1 MDDKIFCMDLIAIGR
16 ISKPIGT
23 QGELKVLPL
32 TDDKQRFVGLQSV
45 WVGHDATKVEP
56 RDILAVR
63 IDAKQVVVS
72 LNGIETPHE
81 AQEFRN
87 KYLFVPKEQTLKL
100 GSGSYFM
107 DEVIGCEVVTE
118 EQVKVGIVTDLLSL
132 PANDVWVVQNGTK
145 EILIPAVKAIIRK
158 VDVKMKRV
166 TIHALEGLLE

>member
-16 ISKPIGT
+16 ISRPIGT

-32 TDDKQRFVGLQSV
+32 TYDKQRFVGLQSV
-45 WVGHDATKVEP
+45 WIGHDTTRVER
-56 RDILAVR
+56 RDIVAVR
-63 IDAKQVVVS
+63 IDAKQIVVK
-72 LNGIETPHE
+72 LNSIETPHE
-81 AQEFRN
+81 AKEFRN
-87 KYLFVPKEQTLKL
+87 KYLFVPKEQTVKL

-158 VDVKMKRV
+158 VDVKMKRI

>member
-23 QGELKVLPL
+23 QGEVKILPL
-32 TDDKQRFVGLQSV
+32 TDDKQRFAGLQSV
-45 WVGHDATKVEP
+45 WVGHDATRVEQ
-56 RDILAVR
+56 RDIRAVR

-81 AQEFRN
+81 AKEFRN
-87 KYLFVPKEQTLKL
+87 KYLFVPKEQTIKL
-100 GSGSYFM
+100 RTGSYFM

-118 EQVKVGIVTDLLSL
+118 EQMNVGIVADLLSL
-132 PANDVWVVQNGTK
+132 PANDVWVIRNGTK
-145 EILIPAVKAIIRK
+145 EFLIPAVKAIIRK
-158 VDVKMKRV
+158 VDVKMKRI